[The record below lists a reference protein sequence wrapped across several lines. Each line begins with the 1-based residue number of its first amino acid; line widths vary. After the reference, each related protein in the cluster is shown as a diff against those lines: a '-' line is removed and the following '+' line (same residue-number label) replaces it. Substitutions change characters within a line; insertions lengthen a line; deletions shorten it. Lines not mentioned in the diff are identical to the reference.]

1 MRFLTGK
8 NEIVF
13 KITVDE
19 VNKKIIVDVEDEDED
34 DS

>member
-1 MRFLTGK
+1 MEK

-13 KITVDE
+13 KITIDE
-19 VNKKIIVDVEDEDED
+19 VNKKIIVDAEDED

>member
-1 MRFLTGK
+1 MGK

-13 KITVDE
+13 KITIDE
-19 VNKKIIVDVEDEDED
+19 VNKKISVDVEDED

>member
-1 MRFLTGK
+1 MRFLTEK

-13 KITVDE
+13 KITIDE
-19 VNKKIIVDVEDEDED
+19 VNKKINVDVEDED

>member
-1 MRFLTGK
+1 MRLLTGK

-13 KITVDE
+13 KITIDE
-19 VNKKIIVDVEDEDED
+19 VNKKINVDVEDED

>member
-1 MRFLTGK
+1 MEK
-8 NEIVF
+8 NAIVF

-19 VNKKIIVDVEDEDED
+19 VNKKISVDVEDED

>member
-13 KITVDE
+13 KVTIDE
-19 VNKKIIVDVEDEDED
+19 VNKKITVDVEDED